1 MFGYED
7 DPKAITARRKQT
19 GRLFKRGQLRRMIYD
34 LRRERPDLALNKQI
48 AAEVIKRLGW
58 DTDDATLLANVSEK
72 VKDIRKVIG

>member
-1 MFGYED
+1 
-7 DPKAITARRKQT
+7 
-19 GRLFKRGQLRRMIYD
+19 MIYD